1 MTVSELIEY
10 LSDKPKD
17 YKLVFDSDGY
27 LNDVVTDNL
36 LILSPSEYE
45 ENSDD
50 IN

>member
-1 MTVSELIEY
+1 MTVSELSEY

-17 YKLVFDSDGY
+17 YKLVFDFDGY
-27 LNDVVTDNL
+27 LNDVTTDNL

-50 IN
+50 II